1 MIVRSRTK
9 KLIVW
14 HCGNLQEKCDYLSI
28 SMGSF
33 DIWIVLLRL
42 IGFKCVRLWIGT
54 DVLKCKFW
62 DYRVRAKLLSYFCE
76 NITVA
81 PWLTEELQSYNIKAK
96 TELHNEC
103 IGILSKWIPKK
114 S

>member
-1 MIVRSRTK
+1 MIVRSKTK
-9 KLIVW
+9 ELIIW
-14 HCGNLQEKCDYLSI
+14 HLGNLKESCDYLSI
-28 SMGSF
+28 SMGAF
-33 DIWIVLLRL
+33 DWLIPILWLLRL
-42 IGFKCVRLWIGT
+42 KCCRLWIGT

-81 PWLTEELQSYNIKAK
+81 PWLTEELQFYNIKAK
-96 TELHNEC
+96 TEIHSEC
-103 IGILSKWIPKK
+103 IGILSQWTSKK

>member
-62 DYRVRAKLLSYFCE
+62 DYRVRAKLLSYFC
-76 NITVA
+76 
-81 PWLTEELQSYNIKAK
+81 
-96 TELHNEC
+96 H
-103 IGILSKWIPKK
+103 
-114 S
+114 